1 MTPLNYD
8 IKINVH
14 GMPQKVA
21 SGFSNVL
28 NNMFGATYEFISYL
42 GSKTI
47 DKVGINHALLC
58 KQTLTTKKDVTSL
71 VLVIL
76 NEKEND
82 VRGEFLTLVEIKTLL
97 SDAGLTGGYHIDPIT
112 EIPNEIRE
120 IFDKSFKNFLGAN
133 NNPFA
138 LVATQVV
145 NGIAYVF
152 AVESDMIISPN
163 AVVKSN
169 GKSISLIKVYSNYN
183 KVEVLSEILE
193 GAAPDQD
200 NNSNNKLGYAFTWLA
215 SDDKFTAIWP

>member
-8 IKINVH
+8 IKVNVH
-14 GMPQKVA
+14 GMPQRVA
-21 SGFSNVL
+21 SGFQNVFEKML
-28 NNMFGATYEFISYL
+28 GSTYEFISYL
-42 GSKTI
+42 GSKKINNST
-47 DKVGINHALLC
+47 NHALLC
-58 KQTLTTKKDVTSL
+58 KQTLVTKKDITSL

-76 NEKEND
+76 NEKDDD
-82 VRGEFLTLVEIKTLL
+82 VRGEFITLVEIKTLL
-97 SDAGLTGGYHIDPIT
+97 SDAGLAGGYHIDPIT

-120 IFDKSFKNFLGAN
+120 IFDKSFKNFLGAT
-133 NNPFA
+133 NNPFS

-145 NGIAYVF
+145 NEIAYVF

-183 KVEVLSEILE
+183 KVEVLREVLE
-193 GAAPDQD
+193 GAAPDQEND
-200 NNSNNKLGYAFTWLA
+200 NSNNKLGYAFTWLA

>member
-1 MTPLNYD
+1 MTPRNYD

-14 GMPQKVA
+14 GIPQRVA
-21 SGFSNVL
+21 SGFQNVFDKML
-28 NNMFGATYEFISYL
+28 GATYEFVSYL
-42 GSKTI
+42 GNKKINNST
-47 DKVGINHALLC
+47 NHALLC
-58 KQTLTTKKDVTSL
+58 KQTLVTKKDITSL

-76 NEKEND
+76 NEKDDD
-82 VRGEFLTLVEIKTLL
+82 VRGEFITLVEIKTLL
-97 SDAGLTGGYHIDPIT
+97 SDAGLAGGYHIDFIT

-120 IFDKSFKNFLGAN
+120 IFDKSFKNFLGAT

-138 LVATQVV
+138 LVATQVA
-145 NGIAYVF
+145 NEMAYVF

-183 KVEVLSEILE
+183 KVEVLSEVLE
-193 GAAPDQD
+193 GAAPIQD
-200 NNSNNKLGYAFTWLA
+200 NNFNNKLGYAFTWLA